1 MKTAEPA
8 ISIIIPARN
17 EGSRVARAISSLAS
31 GRSTPFY
38 LEFVIVDD
46 ASDDGCCTGL
56 ENLLSLEHDSAIIRV
71 IRIDRWCG
79 IPYAR
84 NLGAAYAQ
92 APILF
97 ITDAN
102 VEAGTGWDVLVFRD
116 LRPGRALCA
125 TIADANSAWRG
136 YGCLLDLSSMS
147 INWLPHPNIFKGHVP
162 VSPCAGTVIHS
173 DLFRRLG
180 GYDTAMPVYGAAEPE
195 FSVRLWL
202 YGGEIISCPGLIL
215 FHRFRSPEER
225 NPFLEQIDFIQTKN
239 YLRFGLLYQ
248 DEKGIVRLLD
258 HWSRAAP
265 KHFSDALQQV
275 EEDEVWE
282 RRRHLR
288 ENLSRDFSWYIR
300 HFNL

>member
-1 MKTAEPA
+1 MKTPEPA
-8 ISIIIPARN
+8 ISVIMPARN
-17 EGSRVARAISSLAS
+17 EGSRVAKAITSLAS

-38 LEFVIVDD
+38 MEFVIIDD
-46 ASDDGCCTGL
+46 ASDDGCCEGL
-56 ENLLSLEHDSAIIRV
+56 ENLLTIERDVASVQV

-84 NLGAAYAQ
+84 NLGASYAR

-102 VEAGTGWDVLVFRD
+102 VEARAGWDVPVFRD

-125 TIADANSAWRG
+125 TIADKNSPWRG
-136 YGCLLDLSSMS
+136 YGCVLDLASMS
-147 INWLPHPNIFKGHVP
+147 INWLPDPHAFKGHVP
-162 VSPCAGTVIHS
+162 VSPCTGTVIHS
-173 DLFRRLG
+173 ELFRRLG

-195 FSVRLWL
+195 FSVRFWL
-202 YGGEIISCPGLIL
+202 YGGEIISCPDLIL
-215 FHRFRSPEER
+215 FHRFRPPEER
-225 NPFLEQIDFIQTKN
+225 TPFLEQIEFLQTKN

-258 HWSRAAP
+258 HWSRAEP
-265 KHFSDALQQV
+265 NHFSEALQQV
-275 EEDEVWE
+275 EQGDVWE

-288 ENLSRDFSWYIR
+288 ESLSRDFAWYTQ
-300 HFNL
+300 HFSL